1 MINDKKSL
9 LLYNSLEFFTL
20 PTSRTANWRSEFV
33 FKLTKSVSSFINCK
47 TKCRPEHRIVENF
60 QIKISNFT
68 HLHALG
74 SYVLIVQNAEII
86 EQSVKFEKK
95 NISRVKVALQFKHVS
110 LLLHSFWVVP
120 GMYQQKYID
129 LFCFNYVHFF
139 TLNYEKNDVTSDETS
154 LSHRCLN

>member
-9 LLYNSLEFFTL
+9 LLYNSPEFFTL

-33 FKLTKSVSSFINCK
+33 FNLIRVVNSFINCK
-47 TKCRPEHRIVENF
+47 TKCGPKHRIVENF
-60 QIKISNFT
+60 QNKISNFT

-95 NISRVKVALQFKHVS
+95 NTSRVEVALQFKNVS
-110 LLLHSFWVVP
+110 LLLHSFWHVP

-129 LFCFNYVHFF
+129 LFCFNYVHF
-139 TLNYEKNDVTSDETS
+139 LLLIMKKNDVTSDETS